1 MRTKVVIIGGG
12 PSGLLLS
19 RLLSLENIDNVVLEK
34 QSREHVQG
42 RIRAGVLENGTI
54 EMLRLAGVS
63 KRLDNEGFKHNGI
76 ELSFKNH
83 GFRIDL
89 KKLTDKHVTV
99 YGQTEVTKDLYEIIE
114 KENGNII
121 NCAEDV
127 LPQKI
132 GEINSFVTFKKN
144 GIENKIMCDF
154 IVGCDG
160 YHGISRK
167 VIPENLIN
175 IFERVYPFGWLGIL
189 SETPPV
195 KEELIYANHGNGFAL
210 ASMRNNNLS
219 RYYIQTS
226 LDDRVEC
233 WDDKR
238 FWEEL
243 KRRLPIEASESI
255 ITGPSIEKSI
265 APLRSFVCEP
275 MNWNNLFLVG
285 DAAHIVPPT
294 GAKGLNLAVSDVYYL
309 FNGNTGDAGIWP
321 TLFGSCGALVTTF
334 LVIPI
339 VTYMSKKVGKKN
351 AFLISQSISVIGYIM
366 FWFSFV
372 PGKPYM
378 FLFALPFFSFGIG
391 GLFTLMMSM
400 TADVIDLDELQTGK
414 RREGV
419 FGAIYWWM
427 VKFGFAIAG
436 GLTGTILTLV
446 GFTSG
451 AVSQPESAI
460 TGLRLF
466 FTGFPILGT
475 LVAIY
480 VMWDYD
486 ITEDKSNEISEELSK
501 RKAAC

>member
-19 RLLSLENIDNVVLEK
+19 RLLSLENIDNIVLEK

-226 LDDRVEC
+226 LDDRVES

-309 FNGNTGDAGIWP
+309 FNGLKKHY
-321 TLFGSCGALVTTF
+321 LFNDDKDLKNYSTKALSRVWKAIRFSWWMTTTF
-334 LVIPI
+334 HKFPEQTSFDQRIQDSELEYLENSIA
-339 VTYMSKKVGKKN
+339 SQKVLAENYVG
-351 AFLISQSISVIGYIM
+351 
-366 FWFSFV
+366 
-372 PGKPYM
+372 
-378 FLFALPFFSFGIG
+378 LPF
-391 GLFTLMMSM
+391 
-400 TADVIDLDELQTGK
+400 E
-414 RREGV
+414 
-419 FGAIYWWM
+419 
-427 VKFGFAIAG
+427 
-436 GLTGTILTLV
+436 
-446 GFTSG
+446 
-451 AVSQPESAI
+451 
-460 TGLRLF
+460 
-466 FTGFPILGT
+466 
-475 LVAIY
+475 
-480 VMWDYD
+480 
-486 ITEDKSNEISEELSK
+486 
-501 RKAAC
+501 

>member
-63 KRLDNEGFKHNGI
+63 KRLENEGFKHNGI

-121 NCAEDV
+121 NCAGDV
-127 LPQKI
+127 LPQNV

-154 IVGCDG
+154 IIGCDG

-167 VIPENLIN
+167 IIPKNLIN

-226 LDDRVEC
+226 LDDRVES

-309 FNGNTGDAGIWP
+309 FNGLKKHY
-321 TLFGSCGALVTTF
+321 LFNDDKDLKNYSTKALSRVWKAIRFSWWMTTTF
-334 LVIPI
+334 HKFPEQTSFDQRIQDSELEYLENSIA
-339 VTYMSKKVGKKN
+339 SQKVLAENYVG
-351 AFLISQSISVIGYIM
+351 
-366 FWFSFV
+366 
-372 PGKPYM
+372 
-378 FLFALPFFSFGIG
+378 LPF
-391 GLFTLMMSM
+391 
-400 TADVIDLDELQTGK
+400 E
-414 RREGV
+414 
-419 FGAIYWWM
+419 
-427 VKFGFAIAG
+427 
-436 GLTGTILTLV
+436 
-446 GFTSG
+446 
-451 AVSQPESAI
+451 
-460 TGLRLF
+460 
-466 FTGFPILGT
+466 
-475 LVAIY
+475 
-480 VMWDYD
+480 
-486 ITEDKSNEISEELSK
+486 
-501 RKAAC
+501 

>member
-19 RLLSLENIDNVVLEK
+19 RLLSLENIDNIVLEK

-127 LPQKI
+127 LPQKV

-154 IVGCDG
+154 IIGCDG

-167 VIPENLIN
+167 IIPKNLIN

-226 LDDRVEC
+226 LDDRLED
-233 WDDKR
+233 WDYKK

-309 FNGNTGDAGIWP
+309 FNGLKKHY
-321 TLFGSCGALVTTF
+321 LFNDDKDLKNYSTKALSRVWKAIRFSWWMTTTF
-334 LVIPI
+334 HKFPEQTSFDQRIQDSELEYLENSIA
-339 VTYMSKKVGKKN
+339 SQKVLAENYVG
-351 AFLISQSISVIGYIM
+351 
-366 FWFSFV
+366 
-372 PGKPYM
+372 
-378 FLFALPFFSFGIG
+378 LPF
-391 GLFTLMMSM
+391 
-400 TADVIDLDELQTGK
+400 E
-414 RREGV
+414 
-419 FGAIYWWM
+419 
-427 VKFGFAIAG
+427 
-436 GLTGTILTLV
+436 
-446 GFTSG
+446 
-451 AVSQPESAI
+451 
-460 TGLRLF
+460 
-466 FTGFPILGT
+466 
-475 LVAIY
+475 
-480 VMWDYD
+480 
-486 ITEDKSNEISEELSK
+486 
-501 RKAAC
+501 

>member
-63 KRLDNEGFKHNGI
+63 KRLENEGFKHNGI

-154 IVGCDG
+154 IIGCDG

-167 VIPENLIN
+167 IIPKNLIN

-226 LDDRVEC
+226 LDDRVES

-309 FNGNTGDAGIWP
+309 FNGLKKHY
-321 TLFGSCGALVTTF
+321 LFNDDKDLKNYSTKALSRVWKAIRFSWWMTTTF
-334 LVIPI
+334 HKFPEQTSFDQRIQDSELEYLENSIA
-339 VTYMSKKVGKKN
+339 SQKVLAENYVG
-351 AFLISQSISVIGYIM
+351 
-366 FWFSFV
+366 
-372 PGKPYM
+372 
-378 FLFALPFFSFGIG
+378 LPF
-391 GLFTLMMSM
+391 
-400 TADVIDLDELQTGK
+400 E
-414 RREGV
+414 
-419 FGAIYWWM
+419 
-427 VKFGFAIAG
+427 
-436 GLTGTILTLV
+436 
-446 GFTSG
+446 
-451 AVSQPESAI
+451 
-460 TGLRLF
+460 
-466 FTGFPILGT
+466 
-475 LVAIY
+475 
-480 VMWDYD
+480 
-486 ITEDKSNEISEELSK
+486 
-501 RKAAC
+501 

>member
-127 LPQKI
+127 LPQKV

-154 IVGCDG
+154 IIGCDG

-167 VIPENLIN
+167 IIPKNLIN

-226 LDDRVEC
+226 LDDRVES

-309 FNGNTGDAGIWP
+309 FNGLKKHYLLNDDKDLKNYSTK
-321 TLFGSCGALVTTF
+321 ALSRVWKAIRFSWWMTTTF
-334 LVIPI
+334 HKFPEQTSFDQRIQDSELEYLENSIA
-339 VTYMSKKVGKKN
+339 SQKVLAENYVG
-351 AFLISQSISVIGYIM
+351 
-366 FWFSFV
+366 
-372 PGKPYM
+372 
-378 FLFALPFFSFGIG
+378 LPF
-391 GLFTLMMSM
+391 
-400 TADVIDLDELQTGK
+400 E
-414 RREGV
+414 
-419 FGAIYWWM
+419 
-427 VKFGFAIAG
+427 
-436 GLTGTILTLV
+436 
-446 GFTSG
+446 
-451 AVSQPESAI
+451 
-460 TGLRLF
+460 
-466 FTGFPILGT
+466 
-475 LVAIY
+475 
-480 VMWDYD
+480 
-486 ITEDKSNEISEELSK
+486 
-501 RKAAC
+501 

>member
-19 RLLSLENIDNVVLEK
+19 RLLSLENIDNIVLEK

-154 IVGCDG
+154 IIGCDG

-167 VIPENLIN
+167 IIPKNLIN

-226 LDDRVEC
+226 LDDRVES

-309 FNGNTGDAGIWP
+309 FNGLKKHY
-321 TLFGSCGALVTTF
+321 LFNDDKDLKNYSTKALSRVWKAIRFSWWMTTTF
-334 LVIPI
+334 HKFPEQTSFDQRIQDSELEYLENSIA
-339 VTYMSKKVGKKN
+339 SQKVLAENYVG
-351 AFLISQSISVIGYIM
+351 
-366 FWFSFV
+366 
-372 PGKPYM
+372 
-378 FLFALPFFSFGIG
+378 LPF
-391 GLFTLMMSM
+391 
-400 TADVIDLDELQTGK
+400 E
-414 RREGV
+414 
-419 FGAIYWWM
+419 
-427 VKFGFAIAG
+427 
-436 GLTGTILTLV
+436 
-446 GFTSG
+446 
-451 AVSQPESAI
+451 
-460 TGLRLF
+460 
-466 FTGFPILGT
+466 
-475 LVAIY
+475 
-480 VMWDYD
+480 
-486 ITEDKSNEISEELSK
+486 
-501 RKAAC
+501 